1 MSITVELFGIPRQ
14 RAGVA
19 KTEAA
24 GTRLDEVLADLA
36 RRFPR
41 LAEECFRQRDGGL
54 KSGTLV
60 NLNGRRFVTDPATA
74 LAPGDALLILS
85 ADAGG

>member
-14 RAGVA
+14 RAGIA
-19 KTEAA
+19 KTQAEGA
-24 GTRLDEVLADLA
+24 RLDEVLLDLA

-41 LAEECFRQRDGGL
+41 LAEACIANGRLQ
-54 KSGTLV
+54 SGYLA
-60 NLNGRRFVTDPATA
+60 NLNGQRFVSDPSTA
-74 LAPGDALLILS
+74 LAAGDSLLILS